1 MQCEDFSEHPRKQ
14 QEPIVRNGGQ
24 LVRLLGDPE
33 SEMFRQVQINY
44 NLIEVAKGWCFA
56 LDERK
61 FVQNAIEEVGR
72 VSPRAFIRYDPEKT
86 PERAISRKYLRTAL
100 VRPSCGTSVNTM
112 CAFLITE
119 GNNTRKKFPA

>member
-14 QEPIVRNGGQ
+14 QEIQEPIVRHGGQ
-24 LVRLLGDPE
+24 LVGLLGDPE
-33 SEMFRQVQINY
+33 SEMFRQAQINY

-72 VSPRAFIRYDPEKT
+72 LSQGHSSDTTPRRHQS
-86 PERAISRKYLRTAL
+86 RAISSK
-100 VRPSCGTSVNTM
+100 
-112 CAFLITE
+112 
-119 GNNTRKKFPA
+119 